1 MGLIYFS
8 MHFTLGKKN
17 DIMINEFVLCKER
30 LNFLKMV
37 ASTICFSM
45 IKVLVGEFQTFMPL
59 L

>member
-8 MHFTLGKKN
+8 IHFTLGKKN
-17 DIMINEFVLCKER
+17 DIINEFVLCKER

-37 ASTICFSM
+37 TSTIYFSM

>member
-37 ASTICFSM
+37 ASTIYFSM
-45 IKVLVGEFQTFMPL
+45 IKALVGEFQTFMPL

>member
-17 DIMINEFVLCKER
+17 DIINEFVLCKER

-37 ASTICFSM
+37 ASTIYFSM

>member
-17 DIMINEFVLCKER
+17 DIINEFVLCKER
-30 LNFLKMV
+30 LNFLKMIT
-37 ASTICFSM
+37 STIYFSM